1 MVTSPRHEP
10 SSELVSS
17 RQLLAR
23 ESDRPW
29 AKSLAESSAT
39 STPRKP
45 VSLRLRH
52 DAAVAVFIA
61 GTFNNWEPGRDMLRR
76 NESGEWGIQLE
87 LEPGRHEYLFVADGC
102 WLPDPDADEWVEN
115 PYGGRN
121 SVLVF

>member
-1 MVTSPRHEP
+1 MVTSTHHEP

-61 GTFNNWEPGRDMLRR
+61 GTFNNWEPGRDMMRR

-102 WLPDPDADEWVEN
+102 WLPDPDAAEWVEN
-115 PYGGRN
+115 PCGGRN

>member
-61 GTFNNWEPGRDMLRR
+61 GTFNNWEPGRDMMRR

-102 WLPDPDADEWVEN
+102 WLPDPDAAEWVGN
-115 PYGGRN
+115 PSGGRN